1 MILNINSAEF
11 KYFFPTDPHLFV
23 SEAFINLNAFKV
35 DKIVRLI
42 QDTDKVQLGLIAGIT
57 NGVLKAPFS
66 APFGGFH
73 FKNENIYTTAIESYI
88 TDLLDYAAASD
99 LTEVRLTL
107 SPDIYSQSF
116 NAKLVN
122 VLIRMNFNMVIPEI
136 TNWVDLDEFNGTYS
150 HNASRTYYNQSVKNK
165 LEFHQTDK
173 KDEMEAIYNLI
184 VENRTRMGRPIY
196 MTFND
201 LLGMGNLFDI
211 DYFKVITEDGQ
222 LVAGGMFYHSNSQ
235 TAYAVFW
242 GDALEGRPLR
252 AMDYLIFKLWEFY
265 KNKGFKYIDL
275 GISTESGIPNEGL
288 LRFKETHECVSALRY
303 SFTMPLQK

>member
-1 MILNINSAEF
+1 MIRNTDSSEF
-11 KYFFPTDPHLFV
+11 KYYFPTDPHLFV
-23 SEAFINLNAFKV
+23 SEAFINLNAPKV
-35 DKIVRLI
+35 DTIVRLI
-42 QDTDKVQLGLIAGIT
+42 QDTDKVQLGLIAGIA
-57 NGVLKAPFS
+57 NGILKAPFS

-73 FKNENIYTTAIESYI
+73 FKNESMYTTAIESYI
-88 TDLLDYAAASD
+88 KDLVDYAIASD
-99 LTEVRLTL
+99 LSEIRLTL

-122 VLIRMNFNMVIPEI
+122 VLLRMNFTMAIPEI
-136 TNWVDLDEFNGTYS
+136 TNWVVLDEFNGIYS

-173 KDEMEAIYNLI
+173 MDEMEAIYNLI
-184 VENRTRMGRPIY
+184 VENRSRMGRPIY

-201 LLGMGNLFDI
+201 LLAMGNLFEV

-222 LVAGGMFYHSNSQ
+222 LVAGGMFYHSNPQ

-265 KNKGFKYIDL
+265 KNSGFKYIDL
-275 GISTESGIPNEGL
+275 GISTESGMPNEGL
-288 LRFKETHECVSALRY
+288 LRFKETHECLSSLKY
-303 SFTMPLQK
+303 SFSKSL